1 MQGIQ
6 TSLADLSAATK
17 SQSDAFQS
25 LHEDLLLRED
35 SSDKHKDTN
44 SGKTSTVD
52 PTRVMTVLLA
62 SSSDG
67 VNSRTTAGQASSD
80 KEQKSDL
87 LDNLTQA
94 FISSVKKAPPI
105 ADVIDNILSGQ
116 LSADTAKERGEKYFP
131 PKNCS
136 RVGTVTTMKEFGI
149 FNNRD

>member
-1 MQGIQ
+1 
-6 TSLADLSAATK
+6 
-17 SQSDAFQS
+17 
-25 LHEDLLLRED
+25 
-35 SSDKHKDTN
+35 
-44 SGKTSTVD
+44 
-52 PTRVMTVLLA
+52 MTVLLA

-94 FISSVKKAPPI
+94 FISSVKKSPPI

-116 LSADTAKERGEKYFP
+116 LSADTAEERGEKYFP

-136 RVGTVTTMKEFGI
+136 RVGTVTINEGI
-149 FNNRD
+149 WDF